1 MVCPSDAFASCEK
14 GRRAIA
20 GRFEGDREAFSAQ
33 FQKMMN
39 DLEPYIQ
46 LWNKWGKKEVA
57 AAEVAG

>member
-20 GRFEGDREAFSAQ
+20 GRFDGDREVANVQ
-33 FQKMMN
+33 FQKMMKG
-39 DLEPYIQ
+39 LAPYIQ
-46 LWNKWGKKEVA
+46 LRNESRKKEMA